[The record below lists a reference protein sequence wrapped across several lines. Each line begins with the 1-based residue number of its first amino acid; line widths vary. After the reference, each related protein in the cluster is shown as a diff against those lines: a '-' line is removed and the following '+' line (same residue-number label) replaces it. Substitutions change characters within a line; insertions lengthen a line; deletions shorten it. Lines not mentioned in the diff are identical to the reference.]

1 MPDDKNNQQGP
12 SEAERKAESS
22 KAAQQSIDAQ
32 KKAKELTEAATSAGD
47 PEERQRLLNEALQQ
61 EIASESFGKTAKYIS
76 SGPFQGMAAGTGI
89 GVGTGAGLGTLSG
102 ALVGGTTSLITGGLG
117 GAIGTGVG
125 ALSGPLVNMGDVA
138 GKGIQSVTGNLPEW
152 KPTDEQKAQFE
163 KMVGQVKDTKRPGA
177 DELAALVKGRGDNG
191 GSGQKDGAHGKAQAE
206 DKGEKAKE
214 GEDAKGS
221 WTESAASYLPS
232 MSS

>member
-1 MPDDKNNQQGP
+1 
-12 SEAERKAESS
+12 
-22 KAAQQSIDAQ
+22 
-32 KKAKELTEAATSAGD
+32 
-47 PEERQRLLNEALQQ
+47 
-61 EIASESFGKTAKYIS
+61 
-76 SGPFQGMAAGTGI
+76 MAAGTGI

-191 GSGQKDGAHGKAQAE
+191 GSVQKDGAHGKAQAE